1 MPPAKLSLQV
11 ILIINPMMNMMNTK
25 KTDPAEQPVAEFRGI
40 VKRFGEKVAVDHI
53 DLDLK
58 RGEVLAICGENGA
71 GKSTLMNCLFGLL
84 IPEEGEIIIEGQPVK
99 LENPRHALDYGI
111 GMVHQHFKLV
121 PSFTVAENVF
131 LGHEETEKVNRIDKK
146 KQNEIVSQLS
156 ERYGLQINPT
166 DRVSDLSVGLRQRV
180 EILRAL
186 SKEVKIL
193 ILDEPTA
200 VLTASEVD
208 KLFGVLERLTKDG
221 MSIILITHRLNE
233 VEQIADRVVIIRRGK
248 KISTHERGTFT
259 QHELATLMIGKEPS
273 PPKEKTVHDM
283 GDVMLECKNL
293 SAFDIRG
300 IEMLKDFSLQLR
312 AGEILGIA
320 GVAGNGQSELIN
332 LVTGI
337 QKPHSGQVLING
349 KNLTGQPVSAF
360 RKNGVVLIPEDRMI
374 RGISRYSNL
383 MDNVAAGLLDDPS
396 LGTFVLNRKKVAAR
410 TNQMIAQYDVRDAN
424 PNTVIRSLS
433 GGNIQKVVLARELS
447 RTPRVVVAAEPTRGL
462 DIGAIEFVHNQLN
475 KLRDE
480 GVAILLISM
489 ELGEILELSDRVM
502 VLYDGML
509 MKEFSGTLPDERT
522 IGPYMLGVNDE
533 RKVV

>member
-1 MPPAKLSLQV
+1 M
-11 ILIINPMMNMMNTK
+11 
-25 KTDPAEQPVAEFRGI
+25 AEFRGI

>member
-1 MPPAKLSLQV
+1 MTTMNKNPAG
-11 ILIINPMMNMMNTK
+11 
-25 KTDPAEQPVAEFRGI
+25 QPVAEFKGI
-40 VKRFGEKVAVDHI
+40 VKRFGDKVAVDHI

-84 IPEEGEIIIEGQPVK
+84 IPEEGEIIIEGKPVK

-131 LGHEETEKVNRIDKK
+131 LGHEETEKINRVDVK
-146 KQNEIVSQLS
+146 KQNEIVAELSQ
-156 ERYGLQINPT
+156 RYGLQINPT
-166 DRVSDLSVGLRQRV
+166 DRVSNLSVGLRQRV

-208 KLFGVLERLTKDG
+208 KLFEVLKRLTDDG
-221 MSIILITHRLNE
+221 MSVILITHRLNE

-248 KISTHERGTFT
+248 KISAHERGTFT
-259 QHELATLMIGKEPS
+259 QHELATLMIGKEPT
-273 PPKEKTVHDM
+273 PPKEKTVHKM
-283 GDVMLECKNL
+283 GGVVLEGKNL
-293 SAFDIRG
+293 GAFDVHG
-300 IEMLKDFSLQLR
+300 VNKLKDFSFQLR

-337 QKPHSGQVLING
+337 QKPHSGQVMIDG
-349 KNLTGQPVSAF
+349 KNMTGQPVSVF
-360 RKNGVVLIPEDRMI
+360 RKNGVVLIPEDRMV
-374 RGISRYSNL
+374 RGTSRYSNIA
-383 MDNVAAGLLDDPS
+383 DNVATGLLDDPT
-396 LGTFVLNRKKVAAR
+396 LGKFVLNRKKVIAR
-410 TNQMIAQYDVRDAN
+410 TKELIAQYDVRDAF
-424 PNTVIRSLS
+424 PSTIIRRLS

-447 RTPRVVVAAEPTRGL
+447 RNPKIVVAAEPTRGL

-502 VLYDGML
+502 VLYDGSL
-509 MKEFSGTLPDERT
+509 TKEFSGALPDERT
-522 IGPYMLGVNDE
+522 IGPYMLGVQDE

>member
-1 MPPAKLSLQV
+1 
-11 ILIINPMMNMMNTK
+11 MNMMNTK